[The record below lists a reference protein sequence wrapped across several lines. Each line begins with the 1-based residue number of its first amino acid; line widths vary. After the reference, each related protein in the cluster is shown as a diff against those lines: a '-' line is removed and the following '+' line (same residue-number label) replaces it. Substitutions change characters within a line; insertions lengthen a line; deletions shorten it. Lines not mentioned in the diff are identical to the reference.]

1 VKLADGF
8 GDSQPP
14 DATFFKE
21 LNVSITHSL
30 QYGILHLT
38 IDRVERRNALTAEMF
53 ADLADELDQA
63 IMQTA
68 VRVVLLKSSGNVFS
82 AGADLEEMF
91 AAPEDLERET
101 RRFFDSIAKFPK
113 PIIAQVSGPCVGEA
127 FAALLYCD
135 LVYVSPQAL
144 FSLPAVALAR
154 TPRYGAAQIMA
165 AAAGYP
171 AAAEKLLLSEPISA
185 DEAQAMRLI
194 TRVIDDEHL
203 DQVVAAKTARLAVLP
218 PGAVAGTKALL
229 TAARRKALADLT
241 DYEENLYARQ
251 ARSPEAAEA
260 LKAFLEGRKPIFKTE
275 DDPAEA

>member
-1 VKLADGF
+1 MKLADGF
-8 GDSQPP
+8 GGSNPP

-91 AAPEDLERET
+91 SAPEDLERET
-101 RRFFDSIAKFPK
+101 RRFFDS
-113 PIIAQVSGPCVGEA
+113 IAQVSGPCVGEA

>member
-1 VKLADGF
+1 
-8 GDSQPP
+8 
-14 DATFFKE
+14 
-21 LNVSITHSL
+21 
-30 QYGILHLT
+30 
-38 IDRVERRNALTAEMF
+38 MF
-53 ADLADELDQA
+53 
-63 IMQTA
+63 
-68 VRVVLLKSSGNVFS
+68 S
-82 AGADLEEMF
+82 
-91 AAPEDLERET
+91 APEDLERET

-229 TAARRKALADLT
+229 TAARRKSTCRFDRL
-241 DYEENLYARQ
+241 
-251 ARSPEAAEA
+251 
-260 LKAFLEGRKPIFKTE
+260 
-275 DDPAEA
+275 

>member
-1 VKLADGF
+1 
-8 GDSQPP
+8 
-14 DATFFKE
+14 
-21 LNVSITHSL
+21 
-30 QYGILHLT
+30 
-38 IDRVERRNALTAEMF
+38 M
-53 ADLADELDQA
+53 
-63 IMQTA
+63 
-68 VRVVLLKSSGNVFS
+68 
-82 AGADLEEMF
+82 
-91 AAPEDLERET
+91 
-101 RRFFDSIAKFPK
+101 
-113 PIIAQVSGPCVGEA
+113 SGPCVGEA

-194 TRVIDDEHL
+194 TRVIDYEHL

>member
-1 VKLADGF
+1 MKLADGF
-8 GDSQPP
+8 GGSNPP

-68 VRVVLLKSSGNVFS
+68 VRVVLLKSSGKVFS

-91 AAPEDLERET
+91 SAPEDLERET

-171 AAAEKLLLSEPISA
+171 AAAEKLLLSEPIS
-185 DEAQAMRLI
+185 
-194 TRVIDDEHL
+194 VIDDEHL

>member
-1 VKLADGF
+1 M
-8 GDSQPP
+8 
-14 DATFFKE
+14 
-21 LNVSITHSL
+21 SITHSL
-30 QYGILHLT
+30 QYGILRLT
-38 IDRVERRNALTAEMF
+38 IDRAERRNALTSEMF
-53 ADLADELDQA
+53 SELADELHQA
-63 IMQTA
+63 ALQLN
-68 VRVVLLKSSGNVFS
+68 VRVVLLKSAGSVFS
-82 AGADLEEMF
+82 AGADLEEMLK
-91 AAPEDLERET
+91 APQDVEEEAE
-101 RRFFDSIAKFPK
+101 RFFKELAKFPK
-113 PIIAQVSGPCVGEA
+113 PIIAQVTGPCVGEA

-194 TRVIDDEHL
+194 TRIVDDEHI

-229 TAARRKALADLT
+229 TASRRKGIAEMA
-241 DYEENLYARQ
+241 DYEASLYQRQ
-251 ARSPEAAEA
+251 ASSPEAAEA
-260 LKAFLEGRKPIFKTE
+260 LKAFLEGRKPVFRTE
-275 DDPAEA
+275 DDEAEA

>member
-1 VKLADGF
+1 MKLADGF
-8 GDSQPP
+8 GGSNPP

-68 VRVVLLKSSGNVFS
+68 VRVVLLKSSGTVFS

-91 AAPEDLERET
+91 SAPEDLERET

-171 AAAEKLLLSEPISA
+171 AA

-229 TAARRKALADLT
+229 AAARRKALADLT

>member
-1 VKLADGF
+1 MIRGADVLLYVRTKNGEDEF
-8 GDSQPP
+8 HAPVWRETPVMVHNVLIGEP
-14 DATFFKE
+14 DADAV
-21 LNVSITHSL
+21 VSDLQLCGRRLAYVLAIPKGDTHDWD
-30 QYGILHLT
+30 GVT
-38 IDRVERRNALTAEMF
+38 VEMF
-53 ADLADELDQA
+53 
-63 IMQTA
+63 
-68 VRVVLLKSSGNVFS
+68 S
-82 AGADLEEMF
+82 
-91 AAPEDLERET
+91 APEDLERET

-229 TAARRKALADLT
+229 AAARRKALADLT

>member
-1 VKLADGF
+1 M
-8 GDSQPP
+8 
-14 DATFFKE
+14 
-21 LNVSITHSL
+21 SITHSL

-91 AAPEDLERET
+91 SAPEDLERET

-113 PIIAQVSGPCVGEA
+113 PLIAQVSGPCVGEA

-144 FSLPAVALAR
+144 FFTSCRRFGTYASLWCR
-154 TPRYGAAQIMA
+154 TNYGRCRR
-165 AAAGYP
+165 
-171 AAAEKLLLSEPISA
+171 LSG
-185 DEAQAMRLI
+185 RC
-194 TRVIDDEHL
+194 
-203 DQVVAAKTARLAVLP
+203 
-218 PGAVAGTKALL
+218 
-229 TAARRKALADLT
+229 RKAPSFRADQ
-241 DYEENLYARQ
+241 R
-251 ARSPEAAEA
+251 R
-260 LKAFLEGRKPIFKTE
+260 
-275 DDPAEA
+275 

>member
-1 VKLADGF
+1 MKLADGF
-8 GDSQPP
+8 GGSNPP

-91 AAPEDLERET
+91 SAPEDLERET

-154 TPRYGAAQIMA
+154 TPRYG
-165 AAAGYP
+165 
-171 AAAEKLLLSEPISA
+171 
-185 DEAQAMRLI
+185 
-194 TRVIDDEHL
+194 
-203 DQVVAAKTARLAVLP
+203 AAKTARLAVLP

>member
-1 VKLADGF
+1 M
-8 GDSQPP
+8 
-14 DATFFKE
+14 
-21 LNVSITHSL
+21 SITHSL

-91 AAPEDLERET
+91 SAPEDLERET

-113 PIIAQVSGPCVGEA
+113 PLIAQVSGPCVGEA

-203 DQVVAAKTARLAVLP
+203 DQIVAAKTARLAVLP

-229 TAARRKALADLT
+229 TAARRKALAELT
-241 DYEENLYARQ
+241 DYEESLYARQ

>member
-1 VKLADGF
+1 MKLADGF
-8 GDSQPP
+8 GGSNPP

-68 VRVVLLKSSGNVFS
+68 VRVVLLKSSGTVFS

-91 AAPEDLERET
+91 SAPEDLERET

-218 PGAVAGTKALL
+218 SGAVAGTKALL
-229 TAARRKALADLT
+229 AAARRKALADLT

>member
-1 VKLADGF
+1 M
-8 GDSQPP
+8 DS
-14 DATFFKE
+14 ATPNLLTQLFFKE

-91 AAPEDLERET
+91 SAPEDLERET

-113 PIIAQVSGPCVGEA
+113 PLIAQVSGPCVGEA

-154 TPRYGAAQIMA
+154 TPRYGAAQLW
-165 AAAGYP
+165 P
-171 AAAEKLLLSEPISA
+171 
-185 DEAQAMRLI
+185 
-194 TRVIDDEHL
+194 
-203 DQVVAAKTARLAVLP
+203 LP
-218 PGAVAGTKALL
+218 PVIRPLPKSSFFPS
-229 TAARRKALADLT
+229 
-241 DYEENLYARQ
+241 
-251 ARSPEAAEA
+251 RSAQM
-260 LKAFLEGRKPIFKTE
+260 KHKPCG
-275 DDPAEA
+275 

>member
-1 VKLADGF
+1 MKLADGF
-8 GDSQPP
+8 GGSNPP

-68 VRVVLLKSSGNVFS
+68 VRVVLLKSSGTVFS

-91 AAPEDLERET
+91 SAPEDLERET

-144 FSLPAVALAR
+144 FSLLPSLWHV
-154 TPRYGAAQIMA
+154 
-165 AAAGYP
+165 
-171 AAAEKLLLSEPISA
+171 
-185 DEAQAMRLI
+185 
-194 TRVIDDEHL
+194 
-203 DQVVAAKTARLAVLP
+203 RLAMVPHRLWPLP
-218 PGAVAGTKALL
+218 PVIRPLPKSSFFPS
-229 TAARRKALADLT
+229 
-241 DYEENLYARQ
+241 
-251 ARSPEAAEA
+251 RSAQM
-260 LKAFLEGRKPIFKTE
+260 KHKPCG
-275 DDPAEA
+275 

>member
-1 VKLADGF
+1 M
-8 GDSQPP
+8 DS
-14 DATFFKE
+14 ATPNLLTQLFFKE

-91 AAPEDLERET
+91 SAPEDLERET

-165 AAAGYP
+165 AAAGYAP
-171 AAAEKLLLSEPISA
+171 H
-185 DEAQAMRLI
+185 
-194 TRVIDDEHL
+194 V
-203 DQVVAAKTARLAVLP
+203 
-218 PGAVAGTKALL
+218 
-229 TAARRKALADLT
+229 
-241 DYEENLYARQ
+241 ARQ
-251 ARSPEAAEA
+251 FRAG
-260 LKAFLEGRKPIFKTE
+260 KIYGFLHSVCSFQLNCT
-275 DDPAEA
+275 

>member
-1 VKLADGF
+1 MKLADGF
-8 GDSQPP
+8 GGSNPP

-91 AAPEDLERET
+91 SAPEDLERET

-165 AAAGYP
+165 AA
-171 AAAEKLLLSEPISA
+171 EKLLLSEPISA

-229 TAARRKALADLT
+229 TAARRKTLAELT
-241 DYEENLYARQ
+241 DYEESLYARQ

>member
-1 VKLADGF
+1 
-8 GDSQPP
+8 
-14 DATFFKE
+14 
-21 LNVSITHSL
+21 
-30 QYGILHLT
+30 
-38 IDRVERRNALTAEMF
+38 M
-53 ADLADELDQA
+53 
-63 IMQTA
+63 
-68 VRVVLLKSSGNVFS
+68 
-82 AGADLEEMF
+82 
-91 AAPEDLERET
+91 
-101 RRFFDSIAKFPK
+101 
-113 PIIAQVSGPCVGEA
+113 SGPCVGEA

-171 AAAEKLLLSEPISA
+171 AAAEKLLLS

-229 TAARRKALADLT
+229 AAARRKALADLT

>member
-1 VKLADGF
+1 M
-8 GDSQPP
+8 
-14 DATFFKE
+14 
-21 LNVSITHSL
+21 SITHSL

-63 IMQTA
+63 IMQTT

-91 AAPEDLERET
+91 SAPEDLERET

-113 PIIAQVSGPCVGEA
+113 PLIAQVSGPCVGEA

-154 TPRYGAAQIMA
+154 TPRYGAA
-165 AAAGYP
+165 AAGYP
-171 AAAEKLLLSEPISA
+171 AAAEKILLSEPISA

-229 TAARRKALADLT
+229 TAARRKALAELT
-241 DYEENLYARQ
+241 DYEESLYARQ

>member
-1 VKLADGF
+1 M
-8 GDSQPP
+8 DS
-14 DATFFKE
+14 ATPNLLTQLFFKE

-91 AAPEDLERET
+91 SAPEDLERET

-113 PIIAQVSGPCVGEA
+113 PLIAQVSGPCVGEA

-165 AAAGYP
+165 AAAGYSP
-171 AAAEKLLLSEPISA
+171 H
-185 DEAQAMRLI
+185 
-194 TRVIDDEHL
+194 V
-203 DQVVAAKTARLAVLP
+203 
-218 PGAVAGTKALL
+218 
-229 TAARRKALADLT
+229 
-241 DYEENLYARQ
+241 ARQ
-251 ARSPEAAEA
+251 FRAG
-260 LKAFLEGRKPIFKTE
+260 KIYGFLHSVCSFQLNCT
-275 DDPAEA
+275 

>member
-1 VKLADGF
+1 MKLADGF
-8 GDSQPP
+8 GGSNPP

-91 AAPEDLERET
+91 SAPEDLERET

-203 DQVVAAKTARLAVLP
+203 DQARGRGTPGRNSLGHSRQNCAAGSSSAWCRRWHQGSTHCRTA
-218 PGAVAGTKALL
+218 
-229 TAARRKALADLT
+229 
-241 DYEENLYARQ
+241 
-251 ARSPEAAEA
+251 
-260 LKAFLEGRKPIFKTE
+260 
-275 DDPAEA
+275 